1 MVSGDASLNREES
14 DGGAGKNPQV
24 TSTPKHCS
32 SKTSSTKASSSTSRL
47 VNSQSSHSGF
57 PSTSSLRY
65 SQLKAKSKSFFL
77 KKERATSVG
86 PVSRISINNDNRHSS
101 YEPFYANSTSIERD
115 GRGEG
120 GYSDRHTV
128 FYTHHHNDPHHPGVI
143 DQHQDL
149 SKFIDSEYLVE
160 NIAHTYRPRNSSLS
174 TSVSLQNFSRSVFDL
189 RNESSSSHTQSNVV
203 HQSNLNHQ
211 MEVKNRLY
219 KNMRNKDFSSVF
231 ATPSSATKM
240 RSKSTCIAS
249 EVEGGTYL
257 VVNLDAGVPSSS
269 SLTHLSS
276 KPMSSHLLDALSSR
290 LKEESIDLT
299 CNPYSDVGGFCGI
312 PPALVQRY
320 SEEFPPYD
328 VYEVADALDHLR
340 LEALLLKGRRGVR
353 NVVFF
358 ISCPLEILS
367 LLRCTSCL
375 ICVHLIFKES
385 ETLFSPS
392 LLFSHE
398 PSRNYNDA

>member
-1 MVSGDASLNREES
+1 MVSGDASLSREES
-14 DGGAGKNPQV
+14 DGGAGKNSQV

-32 SKTSSTKASSSTSRL
+32 SKNSSSTSRL

-86 PVSRISINNDNRHSS
+86 PVSRISINNNNRHSS
-101 YEPFYANSTSIERD
+101 YEPFYANSTTTGSSIERD
-115 GRGEG
+115 GGGGGEG
-120 GYSDRHTV
+120 GYSDHHTV
-128 FYTHHHNDPHHPGVI
+128 FYTHHHNDPHLPGVI
-143 DQHQDL
+143 DQHQDYDL
-149 SKFIDSEYLVE
+149 SRSSSKFIDSSYLVE
-160 NIAHTYRPRNSSLS
+160 NIAHTYRPKNTSLS

-249 EVEGGTYL
+249 DAEGGGGTYL

-320 SEEFPPYD
+320 EEEFPPYD

-353 NVVFF
+353 NFF
-358 ISCPLEILS
+358 FLFHVLYKFFHS
-367 LLRCTSCL
+367 L
-375 ICVHLIFKES
+375 
-385 ETLFSPS
+385 
-392 LLFSHE
+392 
-398 PSRNYNDA
+398 DALHV